1 MQSIERRAIDGAY
14 TFTLMHPERYGSLE
28 AYQSRTAD
36 FRALSR
42 SIVPDGWTVS
52 EDPGVW
58 CHVKSPEDKVP
69 DSGFK
74 IHVSTRH
81 ENARETLRAVVPILV
96 DEGTTFKVLV
106 DEHILGLS
114 NSQVWGRAGC
124 GKFITIYPADVEQ
137 LQRLLARLHEV
148 TRRFDGPYI
157 LSDRQYKDSKV
168 LFYRYG
174 AFRAAERVNV
184 YGEPMSFLRTADGQL
199 IPDMRLPYFALPEG
213 ISDPF
218 PDTEEEPEE
227 VVLKGR
233 YKAIELLGSYSKGG
247 VYKCLDLETGT
258 EVVVKEG
265 RPFVNRHR
273 NSQYDLVDT
282 LKNEHR
288 ILKLLESTGVAPRPL
303 DFFQEWE
310 HSFLIMT
317 MAEGM
322 TLGRYCASGQLSLI
336 FGPPSASDV
345 RGYCERFVSIARK
358 LIAGV
363 RCIHEQGVVLQDISP
378 RNILFDPEQ
387 DTLTFIDFESA
398 FADQGD
404 VTSPLIHI
412 RTPGFGVGGRFG
424 ERPTVAEDYQALS
437 SLLGDFLYP
446 PTTFFALAP
455 NHRRPM
461 LAHVAREKGVPE
473 AFLRLIFGVGE
484 QPERADALLLEAER
498 SIEGITEPEPLAPLR
513 SDDDLRR
520 IVDAIG
526 SYIVDQ
532 IQSGAD
538 PLDLPTDYRRFVTN
552 RLNVASG
559 AAGIALFLERTRGEV
574 PGAFLDALAGEAAKI
589 NNDRYAP
596 GLYMGSAGIA
606 WTLLHLGRRE
616 QAEALMDTA
625 ARSPL
630 LFENAD
636 VFYGAAGWGLAN
648 LFFFDQLGD
657 EKYLENAVHAFAE
670 IKPKLER
677 EDERYFY
684 TNGGDVYASLGHGAS
699 GIGYF
704 LLRLS
709 QVTGQDEHLEVAK
722 GLIDFDLAKGEETD
736 ETIRFHRSANDPT
749 FFPYW
754 RVGSAGIGSVAL
766 RFHAALGDSRYLEV
780 ARKIARELTDGYSV
794 FPSNFLGMTGFGNFF
809 VDMYQHTGEAS
820 YLEEARRF
828 VDRIM
833 LFAIEKPTGIV
844 FPGEELIRL
853 ATDYGTGSAG
863 TGTFFHRI
871 VAGGGIP
878 YFDFL
883 APARGATAAPG
894 ATASPSATADR
905 PRA

>member
-1 MQSIERRAIDGAY
+1 MQGIERRAIDGAY
-14 TFTLMHPERYGSLE
+14 MFTLMHPERYGSLD
-28 AYQSRTAD
+28 AYRSKTAD
-36 FRALSR
+36 FRELVR
-42 SIVPDGWTVS
+42 SIVPDGWKVGD
-52 EDPGVW
+52 DPGVW
-58 CHVKSPEDKVP
+58 CHIKSPENKMP

-74 IHVSTRH
+74 IHVSTTPD
-81 ENARETLRAVVPILV
+81 NARETLRAIVPVLV
-96 DEGTTFKVLV
+96 EEGTTFKVLV

-114 NSQVWGRAGC
+114 NSQAWGRAAC
-124 GKFITIYPADVEQ
+124 GKFVTIYPRDVEH
-137 LQRLLARLHEV
+137 LQRLLERLHEV

-184 YGEPMSFLRTADGQL
+184 YGEPMAFLRTSDGQL
-199 IPDMRLPYFALPEG
+199 VTDMRLPYFALPEG

-218 PDTEEEPEE
+218 PDTEEEPDE
-227 VVLKGR
+227 VILKGR
-233 YKAIELLGSYSKGG
+233 YKAIELLGSYTKGG
-247 VYKCLDLETGT
+247 VYKCLDLETNT

-273 NSQYDLVDT
+273 NSRYDLVDT
-282 LKNEHR
+282 LKNEYR
-288 ILKLLESTGVAPRPL
+288 ILKLLEPTGVAPRPL

-336 FGPPSASDV
+336 FKPPSASDV
-345 RGYCERFVSIARK
+345 RGYCQRFVSIARK
-358 LIAGV
+358 LITGIKA
-363 RCIHEQGVVLQDISP
+363 IHERGVVLQDISP

-387 DTLTFIDFESA
+387 DKLTFIDFESA
-398 FADQGD
+398 FADQDD

-455 NHRRPM
+455 SHRRPM
-461 LAHVAREKGVPE
+461 LSHVAKEKAVPE
-473 AFLRLIFGVGE
+473 AFLQLIFGVGE
-484 QPERADALLLEAER
+484 QPERAEELLLEAER
-498 SIEGITEPEPLAPLR
+498 SIDGITEPTPLAPLR
-513 SDDDLRR
+513 SDEDLRR
-520 IVDAIG
+520 IVGAIG
-526 SYIVDQ
+526 GYIVDQ
-532 IQSGAD
+532 IQSGDD
-538 PLDLPTDYRRFVTN
+538 PLELPTDYRRFVTN
-552 RLNVASG
+552 RLSVATGASG
-559 AAGIALFLERTRGEV
+559 IAHFLERTRGEV
-574 PGAFLDALAGEAAKI
+574 PGAFMDALVRDASKVKNE
-589 NNDRYAP
+589 RYAP
-596 GLYMGSAGIA
+596 GLYVGSSGIA
-606 WTLLHLGRRE
+606 WTLLALGMRE
-616 QAEALMDTA
+616 QAETLMETA
-625 ARSPL
+625 AGSPL

-636 VFYGAAGWGLAN
+636 LFYGAAGWGLAN
-648 LFFFDQLGD
+648 LFFFEQLGD
-657 EKYLENAVHAFAE
+657 QKYLDRAVHAFAE
-670 IKPKLER
+670 IQPKLER
-677 EDERYFY
+677 ENDGYFY
-684 TNGGDVYASLGHGAS
+684 TNAGDVYAGLGHGAS

-709 QVTGQDEHLEVAK
+709 QVTGKDEHLAIAR
-722 GLIDFDLAKGEETD
+722 GLLDYDLSKGEET
-736 ETIRFHRSANDPT
+736 EEVVRFHRSVNDPT
-749 FFPYW
+749 FYPYW

-766 RFHAALGDSRYLEV
+766 RFHAALGDARYLEI

-809 VDMYQHTGEAS
+809 VDMYQHTGEQS

-844 FPGEELIRL
+844 FPGEELIRFS
-853 ATDYGTGSAG
+853 TDYGTGSAG

-878 YFDFL
+878 YLDFMS
-883 APARGATAAPG
+883 PA
-894 ATASPSATADR
+894 
-905 PRA
+905 